1 MITYDKSLTVAFA
14 VTNHSLPGNL
24 SRFWVTM
31 LGCGALDLAIK
42 TSAIRESVHEGMEMI
57 IDEQSS
63 NTAIY
68 QVADENDICY

>member
-1 MITYDKSLTVAFA
+1 
-14 VTNHSLPGNL
+14 
-24 SRFWVTM
+24 M

-68 QVADENDICY
+68 QVVDERMIFATDEKCFVCLES

>member
-1 MITYDKSLTVAFA
+1 
-14 VTNHSLPGNL
+14 
-24 SRFWVTM
+24 M